1 MSATGAQRGV
11 VLIIV
16 LWVLALLMLLL
27 AAFSTSVRVDSQ
39 LAAEVSQRVRA
50 RAAADAALAY
60 LAGMQ
65 RLGGDTWGSLA
76 GQVLVLPL
84 DDERVRFRLL
94 PEEAYLSLT
103 GAPPE
108 LLEPVIAALAGPQA
122 DVALAVSS
130 LMARRLPK
138 QDGQQVEKL
147 RSVGELLQLP
157 GFDRALVERLSPLV
171 TVDTDQPGV
180 FLPLAPQRL
189 GLLLLAG
196 DRRLYDAI
204 REGGGEALGVPP
216 GVLVSPG
223 GRVFRLQ
230 VEVGEGRDVRKVEV
244 TIVFGE
250 GDADYQIVRRNEY
263 NPAFYLD

>member
-39 LAAEVSQRVRA
+39 LAAEISQRVRA
-50 RAAADAALAY
+50 RAATDAALAY

-65 RLGGDTWGSLA
+65 RLGGDTWGSLT

-108 LLEPVIAALAGPQA
+108 LLEPVIAALSGPQA

-196 DRRLYDAI
+196 DRRLYEAI
-204 REGGGEALGVPP
+204 REGGGALGVPP
-216 GVLVSPG
+216 GLLVSPG